1 MNDIKGYYEVAI
13 HPGQCNV
20 HYVPLVRRGKP
31 PSLVG
36 EFDAPLPSVG
46 GRPVQFQNNLHNGR
60 ISPAA
65 LRKITRAVSY
75 LTYLVPKRRYYTTA
89 DARSGTYFLTFVT
102 LTLSSNQIHSDH
114 EIKSCVMEPFLN
126 EMRKVYKVNNYIWRA
141 EKQANG
147 NLHFHILADRFI
159 WWNDLRNSWNY
170 FQNRL
175 GYVNRYRDNQKTW
188 HREGFKFR
196 PELASKWDLKKQY
209 SAYKAGLRTDWN
221 SPNSTDIHSLR
232 SISQVSAYVTK
243 YITKPGEDQIVSGR
257 LWGCSQDLSGLTGSI
272 EFADGQISSDFD
284 ELLKQP
290 DVRTYKA
297 DYYTVIYFTDEI
309 LRRIHANH
317 IINSLKN
324 YLRER
329 FPDYLPP
336 GLWDI
341 PLAA

>member
-1 MNDIKGYYEVAI
+1 MNEINGYYEASI
-13 HPGQCNV
+13 HPGQINV
-20 HYVPLVRRGKP
+20 HYVPFARRSKP
-31 PSLVG
+31 PFLVG
-36 EFDAPLPSVG
+36 EFDCPLPSVG

-65 LRKITRAVSY
+65 LKKISKAVSY
-75 LTYLVPKRRYYTTA
+75 LTYLVPKRRYFTTA
-89 DARSGTYFLTFVT
+89 DAKRGSYFLTFVT

-114 EIKSCVMEPFLN
+114 EIKSRIMEPFLN

-141 EKQANG
+141 EKQENG

-175 GYVNRYRDNQKTW
+175 GYVNRYRDNQKAW

-196 PELASKWDLKKQY
+196 PELAAKWDLKKQY

-232 SISQVSAYVTK
+232 SISQVCAYVTK

-272 EFADGQISSDFD
+272 EFADGQISSEFD
-284 ELLKQP
+284 ELMQQP
-290 DVRTYKA
+290 DVRTYKS
-297 DYYTVIYFTDEI
+297 DYYSVVYYSDEI
-309 LRRIHANH
+309 LRRIHANE
-317 IINSLKN
+317 IINSLKK
-324 YLRER
+324 YLQQR